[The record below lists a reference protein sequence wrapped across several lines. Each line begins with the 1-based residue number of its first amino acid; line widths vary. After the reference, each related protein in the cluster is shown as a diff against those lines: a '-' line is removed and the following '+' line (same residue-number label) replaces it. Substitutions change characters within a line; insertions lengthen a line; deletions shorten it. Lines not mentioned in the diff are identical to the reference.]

1 MSLRA
6 LIVERIRN
14 RGPLT
19 MAEFMDLALYHP
31 TLGYYARVPHRTGRA
46 GDFFTSVDVG
56 PQFGALLAT
65 QIDEMY
71 RLLAATGAPT
81 FDLVEAGAGNGQLA
95 RDLLDAAE
103 STYPELYAAT
113 RLTLVE
119 TSAAARGVHPDTLGR
134 HRTRLAASSV
144 TLPDRICGAILA
156 NELLDALPTHAVSM
170 TSEGLREIYI
180 DLAADRFVER
190 TGPPSS
196 PELANYLG
204 RLHADLGPGWR
215 GEVNLA
221 AVEWVRMA
229 ARRLE
234 RGFMMLIDYGHT
246 ARELYA
252 ESHGAGTLT
261 TFHRHLVGVV
271 GDDPHQP
278 GGPAWLAH
286 PGEQDITAHV
296 DLTSVTSAAETEG
309 LEVLGLLDQSSF
321 LLGLGALDSPA
332 ATGADAIT
340 QRLALKT
347 LLVPGGLGSTHKVL
361 LFGKQV
367 ATPSLRGCSFRTRA
381 AREAAPQADERNGSQ
396 PRSAGPT
403 SPW

>member
-6 LIVERIRN
+6 LIVERIRD

-19 MAEFMDLALYHP
+19 TAEFMDLALYHP
-31 TLGYYARVPHRTGRA
+31 TLGYYSRVPHRTGRE

-56 PQFGALLAT
+56 PQFGALLTA

-71 RLLAATGAPT
+71 RLLAATGSPV
-81 FDLVEAGAGNGQLA
+81 FDLVEVGAGNGQLA

-103 STYPELYAAT
+103 STYPELYAVT

-119 TSAAARGVHPDTLGR
+119 TSAAARAAQPDVLGR
-134 HRTRLAASSV
+134 HRARLASSTATMPERV
-144 TLPDRICGAILA
+144 SGAILA

-170 TSEGLREIYI
+170 TSDGLREIYI
-180 DLAADRFVER
+180 DLAGERFIER

-196 PELANYLG
+196 PALADYLA
-204 RLHADLGPGWR
+204 RLDVNIAPGWR

-221 AVEWVRMA
+221 AVEWVRTA

-234 RGFMMLIDYGHT
+234 RGFMILIDYGHM
-246 ARELYA
+246 ADQLYS
-252 ESHGAGTLT
+252 EGHGTGTLT
-261 TFHRHLVGVV
+261 TFHRHLIGTV
-271 GDDPHQP
+271 GDDPHQA

-286 PGEQDITAHV
+286 PGERDITAHV
-296 DLTSVTSAAETEG
+296 DLTSVLAAAETEG
-309 LEVLGLLDQSSF
+309 LEVLGVLDQSYF
-321 LLGLGALDSPA
+321 LLGLGALDDPGISA
-332 ATGADAIT
+332 SSGALQ

-361 LFGKQV
+361 LLGKQV
-367 ATPSLRGCSFRTRA
+367 GAPPLRGCSFRTRV
-381 AREAAPQADERNGSQ
+381 
-396 PRSAGPT
+396 T
-403 SPW
+403 

>member
-19 MAEFMDLALYHP
+19 TAEFMDLALYHP
-31 TLGYYARVPHRTGRA
+31 TLGYYSRVPHRTGRE

-56 PQFGALLAT
+56 PQFGALLAA

-71 RLLAATGAPT
+71 RLLAATGSPV
-81 FDLVEAGAGNGQLA
+81 FDLVEVGAGNGQLA

-103 STYPELYAAT
+103 STYPDLYAVT

-119 TSAAARGVHPDTLGR
+119 TSAAARAAQPDVLGR
-134 HRTRLAASSV
+134 HRARLSSSTATIPERV
-144 TLPDRICGAILA
+144 SGAIVA

-170 TSEGLREIYI
+170 TSDGLREIYI
-180 DLAADRFVER
+180 DLAGERFVER

-196 PELANYLG
+196 PALADYLA
-204 RLHADLGPGWR
+204 RLDVNIAPGWR

-221 AVEWVRMA
+221 AVEWVRTA

-234 RGFMMLIDYGHT
+234 RGFMILIDYGHT
-246 ARELYA
+246 ADQLYS
-252 ESHGAGTLT
+252 EGHGTGTLT
-261 TFHRHLVGVV
+261 TFHRHLIGTV
-271 GDDPHQP
+271 GDDPHQA

-286 PGEQDITAHV
+286 PGERDITAHV
-296 DLTSVTSAAETEG
+296 DLTSVLAAAETEG
-309 LEVLGLLDQSSF
+309 LEVLGVLDQSYF
-321 LLGLGALDSPA
+321 LLGLGALDDPGITAS
-332 ATGADAIT
+332 TGALK

-361 LFGKQV
+361 LLGKQV
-367 ATPSLRGCSFRTRA
+367 GAPPLRGCSFRTRV
-381 AREAAPQADERNGSQ
+381 
-396 PRSAGPT
+396 T
-403 SPW
+403 

>member
-6 LIVERIRN
+6 LIVERIRD

-19 MAEFMDLALYHP
+19 TAEFMDLALYHP
-31 TLGYYARVPHRTGRA
+31 TLGYYARAPHRTGRG

-71 RLLAATGAPT
+71 RLLAATGSPM
-81 FDLVEAGAGNGQLA
+81 FDLVEVGAGNGQLA
-95 RDLLDAAE
+95 RDVLDAAE
-103 STYPELYAAT
+103 STYPELYAVT

-119 TSAAARGVHPDTLGR
+119 TSAAARAAQPDMLGR
-134 HRTRLAASSV
+134 HRARLAPSTA
-144 TLPDRICGAILA
+144 TIPDRVSGAILA
-156 NELLDALPTHAVSM
+156 NELLDALPTHALSM
-170 TSEGLREIYI
+170 TAEGLREIYI
-180 DLAADRFVER
+180 DLAGERFVER

-196 PELANYLG
+196 PALADYLA
-204 RLHADLGPGWR
+204 RLDVKIAAGWR

-221 AVEWVRMA
+221 AVEWMRTA

-234 RGFMMLIDYGHT
+234 RGFMILIDYGHT
-246 ARELYA
+246 ADQLYS

-261 TFHRHLVGVV
+261 TFHRHLIGTV

-278 GGPAWLAH
+278 DGPAWLAH
-286 PGEQDITAHV
+286 PGERDITAHV
-296 DLTSVTSAAETEG
+296 DLTSVRAAAETEG
-309 LEVLGLLDQSSF
+309 LEVLGLLDQSYF
-321 LLGLGALDSPA
+321 LLGLGALDDPGTNASN
-332 ATGADAIT
+332 GDALK

-361 LFGKQV
+361 LLGKQV
-367 ATPSLRGCSFRTRA
+367 GAPTLRGCSFRTRI
-381 AREAAPQADERNGSQ
+381 
-396 PRSAGPT
+396 T
-403 SPW
+403 